1 MPGTLKQGLV
11 LLIGGARSGKSGL
24 ALRLAQ
30 AQPAPVV
37 WLATAEAG
45 DPEMAARI
53 ERHRAERP
61 DQWRTI
67 EEPLDLRETLAT
79 LDRDCCLVID
89 CLTLWAAN
97 ALERLGAAAA
107 ESESA
112 AAAEL
117 AAGRTGLTVA
127 VSNEVGLGLVPAN
140 ELGRRYRDLLGRV
153 NTLWAAAADHSYL
166 LVAGRA
172 LPLVDVESLTEPL

>member
-1 MPGTLKQGLV
+1 MALV
-11 LLIGGARSGKSGL
+11 LLLGGARSGKSAL
-24 ALRLAQ
+24 ALRLAH

-53 ERHRAERP
+53 ERHRDERP
-61 DQWRTI
+61 EEWRTI
-67 EEPLDLRETLAT
+67 EEPLRLRETLAG
-79 LDRDCCLVID
+79 LDRGCCVVVD
-89 CLTLWAAN
+89 CLTLWTAN
-97 ALERLGAAAA
+97 ALERLGADAA
-107 ESESA
+107 ETEAA

-117 AAGRTGLTVA
+117 ATLRTGLTIA

-140 ELGRRYRDLLGRV
+140 ELGRSYRDLLGRI
-153 NTLWAAAADHSYL
+153 NTRWAVAAERSYL

-172 LPLVDVESLTEPL
+172 LPLQHVEQLMELA